1 MYFILFVTLPLL
13 PDAEKVAHLLGINSV
28 DLIKAL
34 IKPRIK
40 VGNEYV
46 QQGRNLEQVNY
57 SIGALSKAMYE
68 RMFAWLVK
76 RVNKTLDTK
85 VRIAHPV

>member
-1 MYFILFVTLPLL
+1 M
-13 PDAEKVAHLLGINSV
+13 LGLNSTE
-28 DLIKAL
+28 LIKAL

-46 QQGRNLEQVNY
+46 QQGRTEGQVNITKTSVKNTLHLQVVY

-68 RMFAWLVK
+68 RMFKWLVS

-85 VRIAHPV
+85 VRGYWLYTG